1 MSDFNVNIP
10 ARFSNA
16 NREIIDKM
24 NQLDTDPKKQLYGG
38 LLHYP
43 SQIDDLLDVATPSSN
58 KSSLL
63 YTRNCHP
70 KNIDDTYN
78 QPYTYDISC
87 LQENDKDLGDIVNEI
102 NNNNLDIHS
111 KDIVET
117 IDQKVIFDTSILDS
131 VKGNFDDTM
140 ISFNF
145 MSRVNS
151 EVIQDTVQTKVYQE
165 LLKKI
170 GKRVNIGMQSNEQL
184 YIIMRSILLQHGD
197 MTITNKNR
205 MIEHIKHLN
214 QLVVDYCVNNILDSV
229 LNYNKYVYDKTV
241 LPIPN
246 NLPENT
252 QYQDILTDADAKK
265 YINMEIDPLSYYPGF
280 RNNETNL
287 KTSIVD
293 YTKYE

>member
-1 MSDFNVNIP
+1 
-10 ARFSNA
+10 
-16 NREIIDKM
+16 
-24 NQLDTDPKKQLYGG
+24 
-38 LLHYP
+38 
-43 SQIDDLLDVATPSSN
+43 
-58 KSSLL
+58 
-63 YTRNCHP
+63 
-70 KNIDDTYN
+70 
-78 QPYTYDISC
+78 
-87 LQENDKDLGDIVNEI
+87 
-102 NNNNLDIHS
+102 NLDIHS

-280 RNNETNL
+280 R
-287 KTSIVD
+287 
-293 YTKYE
+293 